1 MQQEQNQPEVG
12 VMIDLAKPDDFL
24 VIAETL
30 TRIGV
35 PSKKAKT
42 LFQSCHLLHKRG
54 TYRIVHFLELFILDG
69 KQSTITE
76 DDYRR
81 RNTVAKLLE
90 QWKLCKVL
98 DRVPL
103 EFVAPVSELKIVPFR
118 EKKDWALIA
127 KYTIGNRKPE

>member
-103 EFVAPVSELKIVPFR
+103 EFVAQVSELKIVPFR